1 MKRREPQRWPSTERL
16 GVDADLDSAVDLFL
30 QQVATERGLS
40 RNTVEAYG
48 RDLRV
53 FADVMEKRGR
63 KAAREVARGDVIDY
77 LERLTRDGLAPS
89 SRVRALSAVRGLF
102 KFCLREGMVESN
114 PTREVKSG
122 RSARR
127 VPKQLAPGDVE
138 RLITSV
144 AGDDPRSLRD
154 RAMLELIY
162 ASGLRVSELVGLATT
177 RLHVREGYL
186 TVVGKGS
193 KERAVPVGRRA
204 LVAVRRYL
212 ADGRTALDPA
222 GRSPLLFVRAGGK
235 GLSRQGFWKNLH
247 QRALAA
253 GLQRLSPHT
262 LRHSFATHL
271 LEGGADLRAVQMM
284 LGHADLSTTQIYTH
298 VASKR
303 LRRVHEEHH
312 PRGRMR
318 VGDDGTKGNRR

>member
-1 MKRREPQRWPSTERL
+1 
-16 GVDADLDSAVDLFL
+16 
-30 QQVATERGLS
+30 
-40 RNTVEAYG
+40 
-48 RDLRV
+48 
-53 FADVMEKRGR
+53 
-63 KAAREVARGDVIDY
+63 
-77 LERLTRDGLAPS
+77 
-89 SRVRALSAVRGLF
+89 
-102 KFCLREGMVESN
+102 
-114 PTREVKSG
+114 
-122 RSARR
+122 
-127 VPKQLAPGDVE
+127 
-138 RLITSV
+138 
-144 AGDDPRSLRD
+144 
-154 RAMLELIY
+154 
-162 ASGLRVSELVGLATT
+162 
-177 RLHVREGYL
+177 VREGYL

>member
-1 MKRREPQRWPSTERL
+1 ME
-16 GVDADLDSAVDLFL
+16 ADLDNSLDLFL
-30 QQVATERGLS
+30 QQLAVERGLS
-40 RNTVEAYG
+40 RHTVEAYG

-53 FADVMEKRGR
+53 FASLMEKRGR
-63 KAAREVARGDVIDY
+63 SSVRDVTRGDVVEY

-102 KFCLREGMVESN
+102 KFCLREGLVESN
-114 PTREVKSG
+114 PTREVVSG

-127 VPKQLAPGDVE
+127 VPKQLAEGDVE
-138 RLITSV
+138 RLIASV

-177 RLHVREGYL
+177 RVHLRDGYL

-193 KERAVPVGRRA
+193 KERAVPIGRRA
-204 LVAVRRYL
+204 LTAIRRYL
-212 ADGRTALDPA
+212 ADARPTLDPA
-222 GRSPLLFVRAGGK
+222 SKSALLFVRAGGK
-235 GLSRQGFWKNLH
+235 GLTRQGFWKQLRT
-247 QRALAA
+247 RALAA
-253 GLQRLSPHT
+253 GLERLSPHV

-303 LRRVHEEHH
+303 LRRVHEAHH
-312 PRGRMR
+312 PRSRMR
-318 VGDDGTKGNRR
+318 VGSAAKGERR